1 MICCTTTASD
11 PPRPVPTIRLSRLAG
26 RHHGLHWM
34 TKTQRNYNGPV
45 LALSSAFL
53 FGASTPIAKLLLG
66 VTDPLLLA
74 GLLYLG
80 SGVGLALVATGRR
93 SLGLGRSEAPLRV
106 RDLRWLGAI
115 VFFGGILGPALLMWG
130 LTLTPAST
138 GALVLN
144 TEGLATMAIAWVV
157 FRENVDRRIFLGA
170 MVILAGAVVLSWP
183 EAGTTTPRL
192 SWGSVLIVLACV
204 SWGIDNNLSRK
215 LSSADPLQIAIIK
228 GLAAGAVNLA
238 LALTGGAPSPGLGTV
253 SAAAA
258 VGFFGY
264 GVSLVLF
271 VLGLRHLGAA
281 RTGAYFSTAPFI
293 GAALALPLFGETP
306 SLALI
311 GAALLMGIGVYLHL
325 AETHDHEHLHEPLE
339 HEHRHEHDIH
349 HQHEHAPDAP
359 PGEPHSHWHRHA
371 RVLHKHRTIRTSI
384 TATSTS
390 TRERTKRLE
399 PGKV

>member
-1 MICCTTTASD
+1 
-11 PPRPVPTIRLSRLAG
+11 
-26 RHHGLHWM
+26 M
-34 TKTQRNYNGPV
+34 TRTKHESNGAV

-53 FGASTPIAKLLLG
+53 FGASTPVAKLLLG
-66 VTDPLLLA
+66 IADPLLLA

-80 SGVGLALVATGRR
+80 SGAGLALVATGGR
-93 SLGLGRSEAPLRV
+93 SLGLGRSEAPLRAG
-106 RDLRWLGAI
+106 DLPWLGAI
-115 VFFGGILGPALLMWG
+115 VFFGGILGPALLMSG

-138 GALVLN
+138 GALLLN

-157 FRENVDRRIFLGA
+157 FRENVDRRIFSGA
-170 MVILAGAVVLSWP
+170 MAILAGALLLSWP
-183 EAGTTTPRL
+183 EGASAGPRFN
-192 SWGSVLIVLACV
+192 WGSVLIVLACV
-204 SWGIDNNLSRK
+204 SWGIDNNLTRK
-215 LSSADPLQIAIIK
+215 LSAADPLQIAIIK
-228 GLAAGAVNLA
+228 GVAAGAVNLA
-238 LALTGGAPSPGLGTV
+238 LALAGGAPSPGLRTV
-253 SAAAA
+253 AAAAA

-306 SLALI
+306 TFALM

-325 AETHDHEHLHEPLE
+325 AEAHDHEHLHKPLE
-339 HEHRHEHDIH
+339 HEHRHVHDIH

-371 RVLHKHRTIRTSI
+371 RVLHKHPHYPDLHHRHQHEH
-384 TATSTS
+384 A
-390 TRERTKRLE
+390 
-399 PGKV
+399 